1 MGYKSVPNTH
11 IVRKSTLSLTK
22 IILSFGVY
30 EANIEQIT
38 VQPLKISKARYRR
51 LAIHVFLSKLSHF
64 QMAGIGL
71 VNTILRDFVKIIV
84 TLSDYVALVL
94 INPR

>member
-1 MGYKSVPNTH
+1 MGYKSVPKTH
-11 IVRKSTLSLTK
+11 VVRKSTPSLTK

-38 VQPLKISKARYRR
+38 VQPLKISKTRYT
-51 LAIHVFLSKLSHF
+51 LEIHAFLSKLPHF

-71 VNTILRDFVKIIV
+71 LNT
-84 TLSDYVALVL
+84 
-94 INPR
+94 